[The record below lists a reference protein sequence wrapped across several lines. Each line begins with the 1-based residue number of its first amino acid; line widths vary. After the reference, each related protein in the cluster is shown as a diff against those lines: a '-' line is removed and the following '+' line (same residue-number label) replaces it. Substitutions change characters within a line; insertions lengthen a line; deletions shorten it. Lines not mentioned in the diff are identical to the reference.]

1 VSKSRCETRHA
12 NDSPGV
18 DPVFLTL
25 VEDNNR
31 AFELSTESVK
41 AAHVEWPDIT
51 SAAFV
56 GAVMSD
62 NGSETAVEK
71 GVAMS
76 AMDPRI
82 VNKANG
88 NI

>member
-1 VSKSRCETRHA
+1 LWKITTA
-12 NDSPGV
+12 
-18 DPVFLTL
+18 L
-25 VEDNNR
+25 
-31 AFELSTESVK
+31 LSCQLKVLK
-41 AAHVEWPDIT
+41 ATHVEWPDIT

-76 AMDPRI
+76 AMDLRI
-82 VNKANG
+82 VNKANC